1 MPDNSAADIVEA
13 DLDRTDHQE
22 AIVTLTAAYA
32 LDAMGNGAPL
42 PTETLARL
50 LPGLKSQPTTLVFLA
65 YVDSHAV
72 GIATCF
78 GGFSTF
84 VAKPL
89 INVHDL
95 AVLPEYR
102 GRGIGKQLLRRVE
115 QKARETGCC
124 KVTLE
129 VQENNRCARHVYE
142 ECGFTQAVYGDTTG
156 GSLFYTKRL
165 E

>member
-1 MPDNSAADIVEA
+1 MPSNLPAEIVEA
-13 DLDRTDHQE
+13 DLDRADHQQ
-22 AIVTLTAAYA
+22 AIIALTSAYA
-32 LDAMGNGAPL
+32 LDPMGNGAPL
-42 PTETLARL
+42 PMETLARL
-50 LPGLKSQPTTLVFLA
+50 IPGLKSQPTTLVFLA
-65 YVDSHAV
+65 YVDSYAV

-84 VAKPL
+84 LARPL
-89 INVHDL
+89 INIHDL

-102 GRGIGKQLLRRVE
+102 GRGIGKQLLNRIE
-115 QKARETGCC
+115 QKARETGHC

-129 VQENNRCARHVYE
+129 VQENNLCARHVYE